1 MQIRVYYED
10 TDCGGVV
17 YYANFLRYFERARTE
32 FLRDRG
38 FEVAAYA
45 AAGLVFVVSHAEVSY
60 QAPARYNDVL
70 DIDTAVVDVTRT
82 SLTFAHVLRRIS
94 DERVIVEG
102 AARLVCVDERGK
114 PRRLPDDLL
123 ALLGREAD

>member
-1 MQIRVYYED
+1 MQIRIYYED

-38 FEVAAYA
+38 FEVSAYA
-45 AAGLVFVVSHAEVSY
+45 AAGLVFVVSHVDVSY

-70 DIDTAVVDVTRT
+70 DIETAVVDVTRT
-82 SLTFAHVLRRIS
+82 SLTFAHAVRRIS

-114 PRRLPDDLL
+114 PRRLPEDLL
-123 ALLGREAD
+123 ALLQREAD